1 MHRDT
6 LQWVAALDLM
16 LDLNPELL
24 VPQHTRPLAGREN
37 IKETM
42 TAYRYPCMI
51 SPLSI
56 YDRLSPL
63 YIQFLEVDHH
73 IDHSETRY
81 SSCTT
86 RQ

>member
-42 TAYRYPCMI
+42 TAYRYPCTDK
-51 SPLSI
+51 PTKYL
-56 YDRLSPL
+56 RQTFSPL
-63 YIQFLEVDHH
+63 YSIL
-73 IDHSETRY
+73 RG
-81 SSCTT
+81 
-86 RQ
+86 